1 MITLRHVLSYFEWR
15 TINVGPVVLQV
26 WGLFVALGIG
36 VGFLVAARE
45 VKRRGLELVAFVDMA
60 TVALFAAFVMARLV
74 HVFVYAPEYYLAAPT
89 RIVAVWEGGLSS
101 FGGFLGALLGVLG
114 YVGYRKWIVKHPLSS
129 DVVYRYADAAAYA
142 LPLGYGCGRI
152 GCFLIHD
159 HPGTLSNGLLAV
171 QYPGGARLDHG
182 LLLALFG
189 FGLFGVFW
197 LLRRRLH
204 ERMIGLF
211 LPMFLVVYGTV
222 RFCLDFFRAYD
233 LPGSDV
239 RYGLFTPAQYGCVLL
254 IVIGVAYIVQ
264 RKVQQK

>member
-1 MITLRHVLSYFEWR
+1 VLSYFEWK
-15 TINVGPVVLQV
+15 TLSLGPIALQV

-36 VGFLVAARE
+36 LGLWVAARE
-45 VKRRGLELVAFVDMA
+45 VRRRGLDVAPFMDMA
-60 TVALFAAFVMARLV
+60 TIALFVALVMARVV
-74 HVFVYAPEYYLAAPT
+74 HVVVYAPEYYFAAPAK
-89 RIVAVWEGGLSS
+89 IFAVWEGGLSS
-101 FGGFLGALLGVLG
+101 FGGFLGALVGVLG
-114 YVGYRKWIVKHPLSS
+114 YLGYRKWIVKHPITR
-129 DVVYRYADAAAYA
+129 DVAYRYADAAMYA

-159 HPGTLSNGLLAV
+159 HPGTLSSSLLAV

-189 FGLFGVFW
+189 FGLFGIFW
-197 LLRRRLH
+197 LLRRRFR
-204 ERMIGLF
+204 EKMIGFF
-211 LPMFLVVYGTV
+211 LPLFLVVYGTV

-254 IVIGVAYIVQ
+254 IVVGVAYFTQ